1 MAVVESQKR
10 IADCSRDLMSMQ
22 AANYLNIVDI
32 LKITCKKVADDI
44 IGARCQRA
52 GHLDALPMLVKI
64 HAMLLGLQS

>member
-1 MAVVESQKR
+1 
-10 IADCSRDLMSMQ
+10 MSMQ